1 MSDSTIAHPKAGAGE
16 FTPSGRSRVKRLNQ
30 RAAYDK
36 ATVYG
41 VLDQGLICH
50 VAYVIEDQPYIT
62 PTAYWREGDRVLWH
76 GSSASRMLRTV
87 KEKVPVSLN
96 VSFFDGL
103 VLARSGFHH
112 SINYRS
118 VTLFGRAEALTGE
131 AEKLAALEA
140 FTERVIPGRWPELRA
155 PTSQEIK
162 ATTVVWME
170 IEEASAKIRTGPP
183 ADDEEDYALPI
194 WAGVVPLGTVI
205 GEPIPDPR
213 LDAAIAPPAYLKDFH
228 FG

>member
-1 MSDSTIAHPKAGAGE
+1 MPDSPIAHPKAGAGE

-50 VAYVIEDQPYIT
+50 VAYVIEDQPHIT

-140 FTERVIPGRWPELRA
+140 FTERVTPGRWPELRA
-155 PTSQEIK
+155 PTSQEVK

-213 LDAAIAPPAYLKDFH
+213 LDAAIAPPAYLKDFR

>member
-1 MSDSTIAHPKAGAGE
+1 MSDSPIGGE
-16 FTPSGRSRVKRLNQ
+16 FTPSQRSRVKRLNQ

-50 VAYVIEDQPYIT
+50 VAYVIE
-62 PTAYWREGDRVLWH
+62 TAYWREGDRVLWH

-140 FTERVIPGRWPELRA
+140 FTERVTPGRWPELRA
-155 PTSQEIK
+155 PTSQEVK

>member
-1 MSDSTIAHPKAGAGE
+1 MPDSPIGGE
-16 FTPSGRSRVKRLNQ
+16 FTPSQRSRVKRLNQ

-140 FTERVIPGRWPELRA
+140 FTERVTPGRWPELRV

-205 GEPIPDPR
+205 GEAIPDPR
-213 LDAAIAPPAYLKDFH
+213 LDASIAPPAYLKDFH

>member
-1 MSDSTIAHPKAGAGE
+1 MSDSTIAGE
-16 FTPSGRSRVKRLNQ
+16 FTPSKRSRAKRLHQ

-41 VLDQGLICH
+41 ILDQGLICH
-50 VAYVIEDQPYIT
+50 VAYVIDGEPYVT

-87 KEKVPVSLN
+87 KESIPVSLN

-112 SINYRS
+112 SFNYRS

-131 AEKLAALEA
+131 AEKLAALET
-140 FTERVIPGRWPELRA
+140 FTERVVPGRWPELRP

-162 ATTVVWME
+162 ATTVVTME
-170 IEEASAKIRTGPP
+170 IEEASAKVRTGPP

-194 WAGVVPLGTVI
+194 WAGVVPLDTTV
-205 GEPIPDPR
+205 GEPIADPR
-213 LDAAIAPPAYLKDFH
+213 LDSSIAAPDYLKALRFE
-228 FG
+228 

>member
-1 MSDSTIAHPKAGAGE
+1 MPDSPIIGD
-16 FTPSGRSRVKRLNQ
+16 FTPSKRSRVKRLHQ

-41 VLDQGLICH
+41 ILDTALICH
-50 VAYVIEDQPYIT
+50 VAYIIDGQPYVT
-62 PTAYWREGDRVLWH
+62 PTAHWREGDRVLWH

-87 KEKVPVSLN
+87 KEKIPVSLN
-96 VSFFDGL
+96 VSLFDGL
-103 VLARSGFHH
+103 VMARTGFHH

-118 VTLFGRAEALTGE
+118 VTLFGHTEELTGE

-140 FTERVIPGRWPELRA
+140 FTERVTPGRWAELRP

-162 ATTVVWME
+162 ATTVVTME
-170 IEEASAKIRTGPP
+170 IEEASAKVRTGPP
-183 ADDEEDYALPI
+183 VDDEEDYALPI
-194 WAGVVPLGTVI
+194 WAGVVPVKTVI

-213 LDAAIAPPAYLKDFH
+213 LDPSIAAPDNLKTIRVS
-228 FG
+228 